1 MSLFNSQEKI
11 FLSYPKLKERIDS
24 REDSKAEKEKALKN
38 LKEIRAEFS
47 KTYINS
53 FQKLLDSAIPKLY
66 DGINFSE
73 NGVDFKKLVKE
84 NSCVLV
90 PNHQSHADY
99 VMINYMVYKNFGFP
113 LYVAG
118 GNNLNIF
125 PIGKLFR
132 KSGCFFIR
140 RSFAN
145 DILYKLSLEAYLY
158 YLLMEQKPIEF
169 FFEGGRSRT
178 GKLLSPRYGL
188 YQMLLEAHSHLPEG
202 KQKDLVFVPVSIV
215 HEYVPEQKSLASELH
230 GAKKKKESSS
240 QLLGLFKLFSYQFGS
255 VHINLGNPIVA
266 KKKDEKTLKQDVQN
280 LAFECFRTVG
290 ANMRV
295 TPSSVLGLILLDE
308 PGGAIEWKAILY
320 KAKSLIEYC
329 DQYGVPYTDSLKI
342 DFLEVSL
349 GRALDIMIGNK
360 KIDVIGKSTR
370 SHTFYTIKDEYRQE
384 ILYFKNTI
392 LHHFL
397 VPWVINYAWI
407 NLFSGRIENVSD
419 LKKLF
424 LDHRRLLKHE
434 FYLPTIKDFMTKT
447 YFMIS
452 SIIGRKISTLEEC
465 LELSHKELYAI
476 ASSLGV
482 FSRSF
487 NYIIEA
493 YYTSA
498 LAFKA
503 LHDVNGEN
511 GFKNEDY
518 VKVLKETH
526 AEEASLG
533 IVVKFPESLSD
544 PLTKSSFKYF
554 QHEGI
559 VENEAGLLKVL
570 KPEELNKNISNFENL
585 LLELRKF
592 NLRSGA

>member
-11 FLSYPKLKERIDS
+11 FLSYPKLRERIDS

-53 FQKLLDSAIPKLY
+53 FQKLLDNAIPKLY

-73 NGVDFKKLVKE
+73 NDVDFKKLVKE

-99 VMINYMVYKNFGFP
+99 VAINYMVYKKYGFP

-145 DILYKLSLEAYLY
+145 DVLYKLSLEAYLF

-188 YQMLLEAHSHLPEG
+188 YQMLVEAHSHLPEE
-202 KQKDLVFVPVSIV
+202 KMKNLVFVPVSIV

-230 GAKKKKESSS
+230 GAKKKKESSG
-240 QLLGLFKLFSYQFGS
+240 QLLGLLKLFSYQFGS
-255 VHINLGNPIVA
+255 VHINLGQPVIA
-266 KKKDEKTLKQDVQN
+266 KKKNEDTLKQDVQD

-290 ANMRV
+290 SNMRV

-308 PGGAIEWKAILY
+308 PGGALEWSDIFA
-320 KAKSLIEYC
+320 KAKSLIDYC
-329 DQYGVPYTDSLKI
+329 DSYGVPYTDSLNSEM
-342 DFLEVSL
+342 LEESL

-370 SHTFYTIKDEYRQE
+370 SHTFYAIKDENRQE

-397 VPWVINYAWI
+397 IPWVINYAWI
-407 NLFSGRIENVSD
+407 NLFSGRIQNVSD

-434 FYLPTIKDFMTKT
+434 FYLPTTKDFMEKT
-447 YFMIS
+447 FYMIS
-452 SIIGRKISTLEEC
+452 SIVGRKITTLEEC

-476 ASSLGV
+476 ASNLGV

-498 LAFKA
+498 LTLKNLND
-503 LHDVNGEN
+503 LHKE
-511 GFKNEDY
+511 GFKNDDY
-518 VKVLKETH
+518 VKSFKTTH
-526 AEEASLG
+526 VEEASLG
-533 IVVKFPESLSD
+533 IVVKFPESNSD
-544 PLTKSSFKYF
+544 PLTKSSLKYF

-559 VENEAGLLKVL
+559 IVNEGGVIKVA
-570 KPEELNKNISNFENL
+570 KPDVLEKNISNFENL

-592 NLRSGA
+592 NVRAGA